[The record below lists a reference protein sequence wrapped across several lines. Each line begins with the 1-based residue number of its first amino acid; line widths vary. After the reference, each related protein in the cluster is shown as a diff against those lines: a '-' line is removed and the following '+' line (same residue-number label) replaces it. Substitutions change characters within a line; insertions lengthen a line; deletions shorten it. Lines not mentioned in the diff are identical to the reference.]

1 MGGRRLP
8 RAQTVIPG
16 LLLLL
21 GSGLASG
28 CTSDEGSASA
38 SDTPATPAETA
49 TTNPV
54 ATATPDILGSPPTT
68 RSEARAGVESAL
80 KAEPATFCPERLEAL
95 WRVACALGDLDGDR
109 QNDQAFLVPLSPRSA
124 PIPNSAVVFVRFTR
138 GTPLEEF
145 PGPSAA
151 ADASAGGRG
160 VFGIADRTGD
170 GKPEFTLLANEC
182 GARACSS
189 RLQIMSWDGTAWRD
203 IGPNPGVDN
212 LDSPILFEGSGT
224 QAVIT
229 MHGGKLTGA
238 GAGPSRASTYTYALL
253 NGRFELKGT
262 KPDAPTYLFHAIQ
275 DADAL
280 FDAGDF
286 TGATAAY
293 KTAIENPALKDWRKE
308 NGEPEGRPALEAYAL
323 FRIAVATAATGAD
336 PAPAIDRTIQ
346 LSKEPLFTLAV
357 EAFRRGY
364 QERRAVQAGCVAA
377 TTYFNTVSA
386 ESDVPAY
393 IRAMFSYGYANFP
406 VKGPKDLCPL

>member
-1 MGGRRLP
+1 MGGRRLS

-21 GSGLASG
+21 GSGVAFGCASG
-28 CTSDEGSASA
+28 EDAAAPTGDPSAPA
-38 SDTPATPAETA
+38 DTAAPSPA
-49 TTNPV
+49 

-68 RSEARAGVESAL
+68 RAEARAGVESTL
-80 KAEPATFCPERLEAL
+80 KAEPASACPERLQSR
-95 WRVACALGDLDGDR
+95 WNVACATGDLDGDGKA
-109 QNDQAFLVPLSPRSA
+109 DQVFLVPLSSRA
-124 PIPNSAVVFVRFTR
+124 AAIPNSAVVFARVSR
-138 GTPLEEF
+138 GAALEEF
-145 PGPSAA
+145 PGPAAA
-151 ADASAGGRG
+151 ADASPGGRA

-170 GKPEFTLLANEC
+170 GKPELTLIANEC

-189 RLQIMSWDGTAWRD
+189 RLQMMTWDGTAWRD

-212 LDSPILFEGSGT
+212 LDSPIAFEGSGA
-224 QAVIT
+224 QATIT

-238 GAGPSRASTYTYALL
+238 GAGPSRGATYTYTLL
-253 NGRFELKGT
+253 NGRFELKST
-262 KPDAPTYLFHAIQ
+262 KPDAPAYLFHAIQ

-280 FDAGDF
+280 FEAGDF
-286 TGATAAY
+286 AGAATAY
-293 KTAIENPALKDWRKE
+293 KAAIENPALKDWRKE

-377 TTYFNTVSA
+377 TTYFNTVNA

-406 VKGPKDLCPL
+406 VKGPKNLCPL